1 MELTDSE
8 LDSVQSCLYEEV
20 YYGEDEVVYGDGPYA
35 VALRSALAKVDDEI
49 KRRGLR

>member
-1 MELTDSE
+1 MDLTDSE